1 MHAMILFMR
10 QHVIEAMMLTLGML
24 TILASV
30 RNWNVL
36 FEHTGRDVLANIT
49 SRLGSRIIY
58 GTLGS
63 LMTVVSLIS
72 ALR

>member
-10 QHVIEAMMLTLGML
+10 QHIIEAMMLTLGLL

-30 RNWNVL
+30 RNWNFL
-36 FEHTGRDVLANIT
+36 FDHQGRDVLANVT

-63 LMTVVSLIS
+63 LMAVVGVIS
-72 ALR
+72 ALL

>member
-1 MHAMILFMR
+1 MNAMILFMY
-10 QHVIEAMMLTLGML
+10 QHIIEVTMLTLGLL
-24 TILASV
+24 TLLASV
-30 RNWNVL
+30 RNWNFL
-36 FEHTGRDVLANIT
+36 FEHTGRDVLASVT

-63 LMTVVSLIS
+63 LMTVVSVIS